1 MTNSQVTNHQIHAVA
16 TLSPQTHPEL
26 CTFNSHPEYLQE
38 MVVEKKLGQGWCDG
52 WMMQLSNNSLHTDH

>member
-1 MTNSQVTNHQIHAVA
+1 MTNSQVTHHQIYAVA

-38 MVVEKKLGQGWCDG
+38 M
-52 WMMQLSNNSLHTDH
+52 LSGEEAGTRMV